1 MIKLFKVI
9 GVLEGLSLLFLL
21 FIAMPLKYKF
31 GMPIYVEIIGSI
43 HGFLFIAYIG
53 LVLYFFVNKEWNF
66 RKSILASVA
75 SIIPFGTFYFEK
87 KIL

>member
-9 GVLEGLSLLFLL
+9 GVLEGLSLIFLL
-21 FIAMPLKYKF
+21 FVAMPLKYNFDK
-31 GMPIYVEIIGSI
+31 PIFVEITGLI
-43 HGFLFIAYIG
+43 HGFLFLGYISF
-53 LVLYFFVNKEWNF
+53 VLYFFIIKEWGIK
-66 RKSILASVA
+66 KSFFALLA

>member
-1 MIKLFKVI
+1 MIKLFKVV

-21 FIAMPLKYKF
+21 FLAVPLKY
-31 GMPIYVEIIGSI
+31 GLDLPIFVQVIGLI
-43 HGFLFIAYIG
+43 HGFLFVAYIA
-53 LVLYFFVNKEWNF
+53 LVIYFFIMKEWGF
-66 RKSILASVA
+66 KKSLLASIA